1 VFKVIVNGYVVGEYV
16 DHASAKM
23 HYDEACYENLHGDNW
38 KINSVKLE
46 GENIARPKTKNKSN
60 ARGRRSI
67 YRGATLRLLQQ
78 IQTARG
84 RQVQDQ

>member
-23 HYDEACYENLHGDNW
+23 HYDEACHENLHGDNW

-46 GENIARPKTKNKSN
+46 GEKVAKRKTKNKSN
-60 ARGRRSI
+60 ARGRGSV

-78 IQTARG
+78 IQAARG
-84 RQVQDQ
+84 RQV